1 MRRIPVRFWLA
12 SAFLLAGM
20 AIFCPVD
27 AADATDDEF
36 KALVEQD
43 AKIIA
48 KAVDAVDKAT
58 TAKEKKTVTK
68 SAGSGIKS
76 SALIMAGYANAR
88 ITGKDPAV
96 DGKAAA
102 IRDEAIKI
110 YKAAASGDFKAAAE
124 AAKGLASVRPSASPK
139 KIDLT
144 KEFPSDVTSKDVML
158 NFMKT
163 AQYGTNVEADIIA
176 NGKKATARPAE
187 VAVIAHRVLAMGEY
201 SKTVIKPEGAKDHA
215 AWKEYNDKMIATT
228 EALLAT
234 TKKKTLAA
242 DLAKA
247 FTAVNASC
255 VACHED
261 YKN

>member
-1 MRRIPVRFWLA
+1 MWRIPARFWLV
-12 SAFLLAGM
+12 SSFLLAGM
-20 AIFCPVD
+20 AFFCPAE

-36 KALVEQD
+36 KALVDQD
-43 AKIIA
+43 AKLIA
-48 KAVDAVDKAT
+48 KAVEAVDKAT
-58 TAKEKKTVTK
+58 TAKDKKLVGK

-76 SALIMAGYANAR
+76 SAMIMAGYANAR
-88 ITGKDPAV
+88 ITGNPAV

-110 YKAAASGDFKAAAE
+110 YKAAAEGNFKAAAE
-124 AAKGLASVRPSASPK
+124 AAKGLADVKASANPK
-139 KIDLT
+139 KIDLF
-144 KEFPSDVTSKDVML
+144 KQFPTDVTSKDVMI
-158 NFMKT
+158 NFMKP
-163 AQYGTNVEADIIA
+163 AQYGTNVEADVIA
-176 NGKKATARPAE
+176 NGKKATAKPAD
-187 VAVIAHRVLAMGEY
+187 VALIAHRLLAMGEY
-201 SKTVIKPEGAKDHA
+201 SKTIIKPVGAKDIA
-215 AWKEYNDKMIATT
+215 AWKEFNDKMISTT

-234 TKKKTLAA
+234 TKKKTTAS

>member
-1 MRRIPVRFWLA
+1 MRRIPVRFCLV
-12 SAFLLAGM
+12 SAFLLA
-20 AIFCPVD
+20 AIAFFSPAD

-36 KALVEQD
+36 KALVDQD
-43 AKIIA
+43 AKLIA
-48 KAVDAVDKAT
+48 KAVEAVDKAT
-58 TAKEKKTVTK
+58 TAKDKKTVGR
-68 SAGSGIKS
+68 SAGAGIKS
-76 SALIMAGYANAR
+76 SAMIMAGYANAR

-102 IRDEAIKI
+102 VRDEAIKI
-110 YKAAASGDFKAAAE
+110 YKAAAEGNFKAAAE
-124 AAKGLASVRPSASPK
+124 AAKGLATLKASASPK

-163 AQYGTNVEADIIA
+163 AQYGTNVEADVIA
-176 NGKKATARPAE
+176 NGKKATAKPAE
-187 VAVIAHRVLAMGEY
+187 VDLIAHRLLAMGEY
-201 SKTVIKPEGAKDHA
+201 SKTIIKPEGAKDKA
-215 AWKEYNDKMIATT
+215 AWKEYNDKMISTT

-234 TKKKTLAA
+234 TKKKTTAA

-247 FTAVNASC
+247 FTAVNATC
-255 VACHED
+255 VACHDE